1 MKEQHSAYKP
11 SISVKPD
18 RSVLIAVSE
27 ERKKLRDTQKRLNA
41 FVWSS
46 EIAHEFSWSRC
57 KEMFGS
63 SNEKLS
69 EVLPD
74 LETVAMTKT
83 NRAFQRYNKSC
94 KTFLEELKSNRPYIH
109 RATIVYWHSA
119 FEEFLAKRVAP
130 LLDWYQ
136 IEGGQKTDRV
146 KPWGPYLHSLSS
158 ACKLTTSNAFG
169 LKIETVLQTDIL
181 RSIRNRIVHGDY
193 IPYRYNDKASR
204 QIADQAKKWRLHSF
218 HGAPVNASARD
229 VTIRN
234 AMRLV
239 VGTAEK
245 NMKSFHHIPDF
256 PVEYFYLLFMF
267 ATYDRLAFEIEE
279 AMPES
284 VELRHQRITWRDER
298 EVRPRELIVKS
309 PIHKR
314 SFIT

>member
-1 MKEQHSAYKP
+1 MEGQHPTHKPLISAK
-11 SISVKPD
+11 SG
-18 RSVLIAVSE
+18 RSVLVAVSE

-46 EIAHEFSWSRC
+46 EIAHEFSWSRG

-63 SNEKLS
+63 SDERLS

-94 KTFLEELKSNRPYIH
+94 KTFLEELRSNRPYIH
-109 RATIVYWHSA
+109 RATMVYWHSA
-119 FEEFLAKRVAP
+119 FEDFLAKRVAP

-136 IEGGQKTDRV
+136 TESGQKTDRV

-158 ACKLTTSNAFG
+158 ACKLTTANSFG
-169 LKIETVLQTDIL
+169 LKIETVLQADIL

-204 QIADQAKKWRLHSF
+204 QIVDQAKKWRMYSF
-218 HGAPVNASARD
+218 NGPPDSPSVRD
-229 VTIRN
+229 VTIRK

-245 NMKSFHHIPDF
+245 NMRSFHHIPDF

-279 AMPES
+279 AMPDG
-284 VELRHQRITWRDER
+284 VEQRHQRITWRDER
-298 EVRPRELIVKS
+298 EVRRRELIV
-309 PIHKR
+309 R
-314 SFIT
+314 ASFARDP